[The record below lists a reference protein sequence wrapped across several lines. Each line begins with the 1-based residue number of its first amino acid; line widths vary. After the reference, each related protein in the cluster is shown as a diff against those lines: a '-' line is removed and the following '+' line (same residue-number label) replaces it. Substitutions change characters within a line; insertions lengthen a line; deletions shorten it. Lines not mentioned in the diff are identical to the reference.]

1 MEAKFDV
8 KKMGKSLIKFGIA
21 AIAIIVIIAVAV
33 LASKSGGKDSLDV
46 SGLQPEVDAPKAALS
61 GGAVDTS
68 KQLDG
73 HHLVA
78 ANDSYELYLYEP
90 ALSIIVKNTKTGAV
104 MESTVRSDDR
114 LGNVNETW
122 KGFLQ
127 SGIVVE
133 LQEETN
139 TMQKKLGIE
148 GSGAQVSVELIA
160 GGFRAKLD
168 YPAQELGFEAEV
180 KLYDDGSITACIPES
195 SIYENADNKKIGNI
209 YLFPLLGSSRLGE
222 KDGYMFI
229 PDGNGALIYLDDKEG
244 RFDSGYVQKVY
255 GSDIGVGESYVL
267 SLLWSKFETHN
278 DAEMILAPVYGMV
291 HTADEMGYLAVIESG
306 DEEASIYATP
316 NGAYSDYNWIT
327 AAFRK
332 CTTYIQPTSNSGG
345 SVTKVTDRIK
355 YDINV
360 RYLFVDGGD
369 ANYTGLAKRYRDYLI
384 EKDALV
390 KAEDT
395 FKVRLDFLGMDVEN
409 WMLWKKDA
417 PVTTVDNIREIY
429 ADLDD
434 GGVTD
439 ILSIYKGWQDGGIY
453 DLPITSYDV
462 DGSIGGAKDLSRLMD
477 ECEQSN
483 IDFYLFADAV
493 RANPET
499 GNTTFDTVK
508 KMDKRLYTQNTH
520 QNVYNE
526 FVYWTPQKTLE
537 NLNKL
542 QKNLTKKGVDKI
554 ALSEIGNT
562 LFTYT
567 MGDTMQTR
575 LVSKHLYEQA
585 LQQTSENME
594 VMLEAPV
601 QCYWQYAKAIV
612 DMPIADSDYIYTDQ
626 SVPFLSI
633 VLKGILPMYG
643 DYVNFEANEREY
655 FLKLVET
662 GIYPSFYLTYENPSE
677 LIYTN
682 SSHVYTSQYAVYREQ
697 ILSYYEELK
706 KINGLTQN
714 SMITGHEITDT
725 GVTIVT
731 YDNGV
736 KLYINY
742 STADAAA
749 DNVTVPALSY
759 VTGGS
764 AGKEYSTRQIGAS
777 PQFADT
783 AETGVK
789 EG

>member
-1 MEAKFDV
+1 M
-8 KKMGKSLIKFGIA
+8 KKMGKSLIKLIIA
-21 AIAIIVIIAVAV
+21 ILVIIVIIAVAV
-33 LASKSGGKDSLDV
+33 MASKSGGKDSLNV
-46 SGLQPEVDAPKAALS
+46 SDLQGTVSAPGAALS
-61 GGAVDTS
+61 DGAVDTS
-68 KQLDG
+68 RELDG

-104 MESTVRSDDR
+104 MESTVRDEER
-114 LGNVNETW
+114 LGSVNETW

-133 LQEETN
+133 LQEETT
-139 TMQKKLGIE
+139 TMQRKLGIE
-148 GSGAQVSVELIA
+148 GSGAQVSVEMIP

-168 YPAQELGFEAEV
+168 YPTQELGFEAEV

-209 YLFPLLGSSRLGE
+209 YVFPLLGSSRLGE
-222 KDGYMFI
+222 KEGYMFV
-229 PDGNGALIYLDDKEG
+229 PDGNGALIYLDDKDG

-267 SLLWSKFETHN
+267 SLLWDSYETHN

-291 HTADEMGYLAVIESG
+291 HTDDEMGYLAIIESG

-360 RYLFVDGGD
+360 RYMFVDGAD

-384 EKDALV
+384 EKDELV
-390 KAEDT
+390 KVEDD
-395 FKVRLDFLGMDVEN
+395 FKVRLDFLGLDVEN

-429 ADLDD
+429 ADLESE
-434 GGVTD
+434 GVTD
-439 ILSIYKGWQDGGIY
+439 ILSIYKGWQDGGIF
-453 DLPITSYDV
+453 DLPVTSYDV
-462 DGSIGGAKDLSRLMD
+462 DSSIGGARELSKLMD
-477 ECEQSN
+477 ECEGKN
-483 IDFYLFADAV
+483 IDFYLFTDGV
-493 RANPET
+493 RANTET

-508 KMDKRLYTQNTH
+508 KMDKRLYTQDTY
-520 QNVYNE
+520 QNVYRE
-526 FVYWTPQKTLE
+526 FVYWTPQKSLQ
-537 NLNKL
+537 NLQLL
-542 QKNLTKKGVDKI
+542 QKNFVKKGVNKI

-562 LFTYT
+562 MFTYT

-575 LVSKHLYEQA
+575 LVSKYLYGEA
-585 LQQTSENME
+585 LRQISENMDL
-594 VMLEAPV
+594 MLEAPV

-633 VLKGILPMYG
+633 ALKGILPMYG

-682 SSHVYTSQYAVYREQ
+682 SSDVYTAQYSVYRDQ
-697 ILSYYEELK
+697 ILNYYDELSEVSERTK
-706 KINGLTQN
+706 G
-714 SMITGHEITDT
+714 SMIVNHEITDT

-742 STADAAA
+742 DETERKAED
-749 DNVTVPALSY
+749 VTVPALSY
-759 VTGGS
+759 VIGG
-764 AGKEYSTRQIGAS
+764 E
-777 PQFADT
+777 
-783 AETGVK
+783 
-789 EG
+789 

>member
-1 MEAKFDV
+1 MEAKLDM
-8 KKMGKSLIKFGIA
+8 KKMGKSLIKLI
-21 AIAIIVIIAVAV
+21 IVVVVVIVIIAVAV
-33 LASKSGGKDSLDV
+33 MASKSGGKDSLNV
-46 SGLQPEVDAPKAALS
+46 SELQPTVSAPSAALS
-61 GGAVDTS
+61 IGTVDTS

-78 ANDSYELYLYEP
+78 ANENYELYLYEP

-104 MESTVRSDDR
+104 MESTVRNEER

-148 GSGAQVSVELIA
+148 GSGAQVSVELIP

-168 YPAQELGFEAEV
+168 YPTQELGFEAEV

-209 YLFPLLGSSRLGE
+209 YVFPLLGSSRLDE
-222 KDGYMFI
+222 KDGYMFV
-229 PDGNGALIYLDDKEG
+229 PDGNGALIYLDNKDG

-267 SLLWSKFETHN
+267 SLLWGSYEMHN

-291 HTADEMGYLAVIESG
+291 HTGDEMGYLAIIESG

-360 RYLFVDGGD
+360 RYMFVDGAD
-369 ANYTGLAKRYRDYLI
+369 ANYAGLAKRYRDYLI
-384 EKDALV
+384 EKDELV
-390 KAEDT
+390 KVEDT
-395 FKVRLDFLGMDVEN
+395 FKIRLDFLGMDVEN

-429 ADLDD
+429 RDLEQE
-434 GGVTD
+434 GVTD
-439 ILSIYKGWQDGGIY
+439 ILSIYKGWQDGGIF
-453 DLPITSYDV
+453 DLPVTSYDV
-462 DGSIGGAKDLSRLMD
+462 AGSIGGARDLSKLMD
-477 ECEQSN
+477 ECEAKD
-483 IDFYLFADAV
+483 IDFYLFTDGV
-493 RANPET
+493 RANTET

-508 KMDKRLYTQNTH
+508 KMDKRLYTQNTY
-520 QNVYNE
+520 QNVYRE

-537 NLNKL
+537 NLKTL
-542 QKNLTKKGVDKI
+542 QKNFAKKGVNKL

-562 LFTYT
+562 MFTYT

-575 LVSKHLYEQA
+575 LVSKYLYEQA
-585 LQQTSENME
+585 LQQTSASMDL
-594 VMLEAPV
+594 MLEAPV

-612 DMPIADSDYIYTDQ
+612 DMPISDSDYIYTDQ

-633 VLKGILPMYG
+633 ALKGILPMYG

-682 SSHVYTSQYAVYREQ
+682 SSNVYTSQYSVYRDQ
-697 ILSYYEELK
+697 ILNYYDELRQ
-706 KINGLTQN
+706 INERTKN
-714 SMITGHEITDT
+714 SMIVNHEITNT

-742 STADAAA
+742 SAKEQKA

-759 VTGGS
+759 VVGG
-764 AGKEYSTRQIGAS
+764 
-777 PQFADT
+777 
-783 AETGVK
+783 V
-789 EG
+789 

>member
-1 MEAKFDV
+1 MEAKLDM
-8 KKMGKSLIKFGIA
+8 KKMGKSLIKLIIA
-21 AIAIIVIIAVAV
+21 VVVVIVIIAAAV
-33 LASKSGGKDSLDV
+33 MASKSGGKDSLNV
-46 SGLQPEVDAPKAALS
+46 SDLQPMVSAPSAALS
-61 GGAVDTS
+61 VGTVDTS
-68 KQLDG
+68 KQVDG

-78 ANDSYELYLYEP
+78 ANENYELYLYEP

-104 MESTVRSDDR
+104 MESTVRNEER

-148 GSGAQVSVELIA
+148 GSGAQVSVELIP
-160 GGFRAKLD
+160 GGFHAKLD
-168 YPAQELGFEAEV
+168 YPTQELGFEVEV

-209 YLFPLLGSSRLGE
+209 YVFPLLGSSRLDE
-222 KDGYMFI
+222 KDGYMFV
-229 PDGNGALIYLDDKEG
+229 PDGNGALIYLDNKDG

-267 SLLWSKFETHN
+267 SLLWGRYETHN

-291 HTADEMGYLAVIESG
+291 HTGDEMGYLAIIESG

-316 NGAYSDYNWIT
+316 NGAYSDYNWIA

-360 RYLFVDGGD
+360 RYMFVDGAD
-369 ANYTGLAKRYRDYLI
+369 ANYAGLAKRYRDYLI
-384 EKDALV
+384 EKDKLV
-390 KAEDT
+390 KVEDT
-395 FKVRLDFLGMDVEN
+395 FKIRLDFLGMDVEN

-429 ADLDD
+429 SDLEQE
-434 GGVTD
+434 GVTD
-439 ILSIYKGWQDGGIY
+439 ILSIYKGWQDGGIF
-453 DLPITSYDV
+453 DLPVTSYDV
-462 DGSIGGAKDLSRLMD
+462 AGSIGGARDLSKLMD
-477 ECEQSN
+477 ECEAKN
-483 IDFYLFADAV
+483 IDFYLFTDGV
-493 RANPET
+493 RANTET

-508 KMDKRLYTQNTH
+508 KMDKRLYTQNTY
-520 QNVYNE
+520 QNVYRE

-537 NLNKL
+537 NLKTL
-542 QKNLTKKGVDKI
+542 QKNFAKKGVNKL

-562 LFTYT
+562 MFTYT

-575 LVSKHLYEQA
+575 LVSKYLYEQA
-585 LQQTSENME
+585 LQQTSASMDL
-594 VMLEAPV
+594 MLEAPV

-612 DMPIADSDYIYTDQ
+612 DMPISDSDYIYTDQ

-633 VLKGILPMYG
+633 ALKGILPMYG

-655 FLKLVET
+655 FLKLIET
-662 GIYPSFYLTYENPSE
+662 GIYPSFYLTYKNPSE

-682 SSHVYTSQYAVYREQ
+682 SSNVYTSQYSVYRDQ
-697 ILSYYEELK
+697 ILSYYDELRQ
-706 KINGLTQN
+706 INERTKN
-714 SMITGHEITDT
+714 SMIVNHEITDT

-742 STADAAA
+742 SAKEQKA

-759 VTGGS
+759 VVGG
-764 AGKEYSTRQIGAS
+764 
-777 PQFADT
+777 
-783 AETGVK
+783 V
-789 EG
+789 

>member
-1 MEAKFDV
+1 MEAKLDM
-8 KKMGKSLIKFGIA
+8 KKMGKSLIKLIIA
-21 AIAIIVIIAVAV
+21 VVVVIVIIAVAV
-33 LASKSGGKDSLDV
+33 MASKSGGKDSLNV
-46 SGLQPEVDAPKAALS
+46 SDLQPMVSAPSAALS
-61 GGAVDTS
+61 IGTVDTS
-68 KQLDG
+68 KQVDG

-78 ANDSYELYLYEP
+78 ANENYELYLYEP

-104 MESTVRSDDR
+104 MESTVRNEER

-148 GSGAQVSVELIA
+148 GSGAQVSVELIP
-160 GGFRAKLD
+160 GGFHAKLD
-168 YPAQELGFEAEV
+168 YPTQELGFEVEV

-209 YLFPLLGSSRLGE
+209 YVFPLLGSSRLDE
-222 KDGYMFI
+222 KDGYMFV
-229 PDGNGALIYLDDKEG
+229 PDGNGALIYLDNKDG

-267 SLLWSKFETHN
+267 SLLWGRYETHN

-291 HTADEMGYLAVIESG
+291 HTGDEMGYLAIIESG

-316 NGAYSDYNWIT
+316 NGAYSDYNWIA

-360 RYLFVDGGD
+360 RYMFVDGAD
-369 ANYTGLAKRYRDYLI
+369 ANYAGLAKRYRDYLI
-384 EKDALV
+384 EKDKLV
-390 KAEDT
+390 KVEDT
-395 FKVRLDFLGMDVEN
+395 FKIRLDFLGMDVES

-429 ADLDD
+429 SDLEQE
-434 GGVTD
+434 GVTD
-439 ILSIYKGWQDGGIY
+439 ILSIYKGWQDGGIF
-453 DLPITSYDV
+453 DLPVTSYDV
-462 DGSIGGAKDLSRLMD
+462 AGSIGGARDLSKLMD
-477 ECEQSN
+477 ECEAKN
-483 IDFYLFADAV
+483 IDFYLFTDGV
-493 RANPET
+493 RANTET

-508 KMDKRLYTQNTH
+508 KMDKRLYTQNTY
-520 QNVYNE
+520 QNVYRE
-526 FVYWTPQKTLE
+526 FVYWTPQKMLE
-537 NLNKL
+537 NLKTL
-542 QKNLTKKGVDKI
+542 QKNLAKKGINKL

-562 LFTYT
+562 MFTYT

-585 LQQTSENME
+585 LQQTSTSMDI
-594 VMLEAPV
+594 MLEAPV
-601 QCYWQYAKAIV
+601 QCYWQYVKAIV
-612 DMPIADSDYIYTDQ
+612 DMPISDSDYIYTDQ

-633 VLKGILPMYG
+633 ALKGILPMYG

-662 GIYPSFYLTYENPSE
+662 GIYPSFYLTYKNPSE

-682 SSHVYTSQYAVYREQ
+682 SSNVYTSQYSVYRDQ
-697 ILSYYEELK
+697 ILSYYDELRQ
-706 KINGLTQN
+706 INERTKN
-714 SMITGHEITDT
+714 SMIVNHEITDT

-742 STADAAA
+742 SAKEQKA

-759 VTGGS
+759 VVGG
-764 AGKEYSTRQIGAS
+764 
-777 PQFADT
+777 
-783 AETGVK
+783 V
-789 EG
+789 

>member
-1 MEAKFDV
+1 M
-8 KKMGKSLIKFGIA
+8 KKMGKSLIKLIIA
-21 AIAIIVIIAVAV
+21 ILVIIVIIAVAV
-33 LASKSGGKDSLDV
+33 MASKSGGKDSLNV
-46 SGLQPEVDAPKAALS
+46 SDLQGTVSAPGAALS
-61 GGAVDTS
+61 DGAVDTS
-68 KQLDG
+68 RELDG

-104 MESTVRSDDR
+104 MESTVRDEER
-114 LGNVNETW
+114 LGSVNETW

-139 TMQKKLGIE
+139 TMQRKLGIE
-148 GSGAQVSVELIA
+148 GSGAQVSVEMIP

-168 YPAQELGFEAEV
+168 YPTQELGFEAEV

-209 YLFPLLGSSRLGE
+209 YVFPLLGSSRLGE
-222 KDGYMFI
+222 KEGYMFV
-229 PDGNGALIYLDDKEG
+229 PDGNGALIYLDDKDG

-267 SLLWSKFETHN
+267 SLLWDSYETHN

-291 HTADEMGYLAVIESG
+291 HTDDEMGYLAIIESG

-360 RYLFVDGGD
+360 RYMFVDGAD

-384 EKDALV
+384 EKDELV
-390 KAEDT
+390 KVEDD
-395 FKVRLDFLGMDVEN
+395 FKVRLDFLGLDVEN

-429 ADLDD
+429 ADLESE
-434 GGVTD
+434 GVTD
-439 ILSIYKGWQDGGIY
+439 ILSIYKGWQEGGIF
-453 DLPITSYDV
+453 DLPVTSYDV
-462 DGSIGGAKDLSRLMD
+462 DSSIGGARELSKLMD
-477 ECEQSN
+477 ECEGKN
-483 IDFYLFADAV
+483 IDFYLFTDGV
-493 RANPET
+493 RANTET

-508 KMDKRLYTQNTH
+508 KMDKRLYTQDTY
-520 QNVYNE
+520 QNVYRE
-526 FVYWTPQKTLE
+526 FVYWTPQKSLQ
-537 NLNKL
+537 NLQLL
-542 QKNLTKKGVDKI
+542 QKNFVKKGVNKI

-562 LFTYT
+562 MFTYT

-575 LVSKHLYEQA
+575 LVSKYLYGEA
-585 LQQTSENME
+585 LRQISENMDL
-594 VMLEAPV
+594 MLEAPV

-633 VLKGILPMYG
+633 ALKGILPMYG

-682 SSHVYTSQYAVYREQ
+682 SSDVYTAQYSVYRDQ
-697 ILSYYEELK
+697 ILNYYDELSEVSERTK
-706 KINGLTQN
+706 G
-714 SMITGHEITDT
+714 SMIVNHEITDT

-742 STADAAA
+742 DETERKAED
-749 DNVTVPALSY
+749 VTVPALSY
-759 VTGGS
+759 VIGG
-764 AGKEYSTRQIGAS
+764 E
-777 PQFADT
+777 
-783 AETGVK
+783 
-789 EG
+789 

>member
-1 MEAKFDV
+1 METKFDIRKTG
-8 KKMGKSLIKFGIA
+8 KKLLKFIIA
-21 AIAIIVIIAVAV
+21 VVVVIVIIAVAV
-33 LASKSGGKDSLDV
+33 VVSKSGGKGSLDV
-46 SGLQPEVDAPKAALS
+46 SDAQQAVKEPEAPLS
-61 GGAVDTS
+61 DRAVDGS

-73 HHLVA
+73 HHLIA
-78 ANDSYELYLYEP
+78 ANDNYELYLYEP
-90 ALSIIVKNTKTGAV
+90 TLSIIVKNTKTGAV
-104 MESTVRSDDR
+104 MESTVRDESR

-127 SGIVVE
+127 SGIVIE

-139 TMQKKLGIE
+139 TMQKKLGLE
-148 GSGAQVSVELIA
+148 GSGAQVTVDLIP
-160 GGFRAKLD
+160 GGFHAKLD
-168 YPAQELGFEAEV
+168 FPTQELGFEVEV

-209 YLFPLLGSSRLGE
+209 YLFPLLGSTRLGE
-222 KDGYMFI
+222 KDGYMFV

-255 GSDIGVGESYVL
+255 GSDVGVGESYVL
-267 SLLWSKFETHN
+267 SLLWGSYETHN

-291 HTADEMGYLAVIESG
+291 HTDDEMGYLAIIESG

-360 RYLFVDGGD
+360 RYMFVDGED

-384 EKDALV
+384 EKDELV
-390 KAEDT
+390 KVEDE

-409 WMLWKKDA
+409 WMMWKKDV

-429 ADLDD
+429 SDLE
-434 GGVTD
+434 GEGVTD
-439 ILSIYKGWQDGGIY
+439 ILSLYKGWQDGGIY
-453 DLPITSYDV
+453 DIPVTSYDV
-462 DGSIGGAKDLSRLMD
+462 DSSIGGAGELSKLMQ
-477 ECEQSN
+477 ECEEKN
-483 IDFYLFADAV
+483 IDFYLFTDAV
-493 RANPET
+493 RANT
-499 GNTTFDTVK
+499 DTANTTFDTVK
-508 KMDKRLYTQNTH
+508 KMDKRLYQENTY
-520 QNVYNE
+520 QNVYRS
-526 FVYWTPQKTLE
+526 FVYWTPQKALE
-537 NLNKL
+537 NLQKL
-542 QKNLTKKGVDKI
+542 QKSFQKKGVNKV

-575 LVSKHLYEQA
+575 IISKYLYGEALKGVSETMDL
-585 LQQTSENME
+585 
-594 VMLEAPV
+594 MLETPI
-601 QCYWQYAKAIV
+601 QCYWQYSKAIV
-612 DMPIADSDYIYTDQ
+612 DMPIDDSDYIYTDQ

-633 VLKGILPMYG
+633 ALKGIIPMYG
-643 DYVNFEANEREY
+643 NYVNFEANEREY

-682 SSHVYTSQYAVYREQ
+682 SSHVYTSEYSVYRQQ
-697 ILSYYEELK
+697 ILSYYKELK
-706 KINGLTQN
+706 EINELTKN
-714 SMITGHEITDT
+714 SMIVGHEVTDT

-731 YDNGV
+731 YDNGIR
-736 KLYINY
+736 LYINY
-742 STADAAA
+742 SDADTKA
-749 DNVTVPALSY
+749 DGVAVPALSY
-759 VTGGS
+759 VV
-764 AGKEYSTRQIGAS
+764 ER
-777 PQFADT
+777 
-783 AETGVK
+783 
-789 EG
+789 

>member
-1 MEAKFDV
+1 MEARLDIR
-8 KKMGKSLIKFGIA
+8 KMGKSLIKFVIVVLV
-21 AIAIIVIIAVAV
+21 IVVIIAVAV
-33 LASKSGGKDSLDV
+33 MASKSGGRDSLDV
-46 SGLQPEVDAPKAALS
+46 SDLQPVVSAPGAALS
-61 GGAVDTS
+61 DGAVDTS
-68 KQLDG
+68 KELDG

-78 ANDSYELYLYEP
+78 ANDNYELYLYEP

-104 MESTVRSDDR
+104 MESTVRNEER

-139 TMQKKLGIE
+139 TMQRKLGIE
-148 GSGAQVSVELIA
+148 GSGAQVSVELIP

-168 YPAQELGFEAEV
+168 YPAQELGFDAEV
-180 KLYDDGSITACIPES
+180 KLYDDGSITAYIPES
-195 SIYENADNKKIGNI
+195 SIYENAENKKIGNI
-209 YLFPLLGSSRLGE
+209 YVFPLLGSSRLGE
-222 KDGYMFI
+222 KDGYMFV
-229 PDGNGALIYLDDKEG
+229 PDGNGALIYLDEKDG

-267 SLLWSKFETHN
+267 SLLWDRYETHN

-291 HTADEMGYLAVIESG
+291 HTDDGMGYLAVIESG

-360 RYLFVDGGD
+360 RYMFVDGED
-369 ANYTGLAKRYRDYLI
+369 ANYTGLAKRYREYLL
-384 EKDALV
+384 EKDELI
-390 KAEDT
+390 KIEDN
-395 FKVRLDFLGMDVEN
+395 FKVRLDFLGLDVEN

-429 ADLDD
+429 SDLEQE
-434 GGVTD
+434 GVTD
-439 ILSIYKGWQDGGIY
+439 ILSIYKGWQDGGIFN
-453 DLPITSYDV
+453 LPVTSYDV
-462 DGSIGGAKDLSRLMD
+462 DGSIGGAGELSKLMD
-477 ECEQSN
+477 ECEEKN
-483 IDFYLFADAV
+483 IDFYLFTDGV

-508 KMDKRLYTQNTH
+508 KMDKRLYTQNTY
-520 QNVYNE
+520 QNVYDE
-526 FVYWTPQKTLE
+526 FVYWTPQKTVE
-537 NLNKL
+537 NLNIL
-542 QKNLTKKGVDKI
+542 QKNLTKKGVNKI
-554 ALSEIGNT
+554 ALSEVGNT

-575 LVSKHLYEQA
+575 LVSKHLYEEA
-585 LQQTSENME
+585 LKQTSETMDL
-594 VMLEAPV
+594 MLEAPV
-601 QCYWQYAKAIV
+601 QCYWQYVKAIV
-612 DMPIADSDYIYTDQ
+612 DMPISDSDYIYTDQ

-633 VLKGILPMYG
+633 ALKGILPMYG

-682 SSHVYTSQYAVYREQ
+682 SSNVYTSQYSVYRDQ
-697 ILSYYEELK
+697 ILEYYDELRQ
-706 KINGLTQN
+706 ISELTKN
-714 SMITGHEITDT
+714 SMIAGHEITDT

-742 STADAAA
+742 SEAERKA

-759 VTGGS
+759 VVG
-764 AGKEYSTRQIGAS
+764 R
-777 PQFADT
+777 
-783 AETGVK
+783 
-789 EG
+789 

>member
-1 MEAKFDV
+1 MGRSLVKF
-8 KKMGKSLIKFGIA
+8 
-21 AIAIIVIIAVAV
+21 AIAVLVIIVVIAVAV
-33 LASKSGGKDSLDV
+33 VASKSGGRNSLDV
-46 SGLQPEVDAPKAALS
+46 SQLQPAVSAPAAALS
-61 GGAVDTS
+61 DGAVDTT
-68 KQLDG
+68 KELDG

-78 ANDSYELYLYEP
+78 ANDNYELYLYEP

-104 MESTVRSDDR
+104 MESTVRSEER
-114 LGNVNETW
+114 LGSVNETW

-148 GSGAQVSVELIA
+148 GSGATVSVDLIP
-160 GGFRAKLD
+160 GGFHAKLD
-168 YPAQELGFEAEV
+168 YPTQQLGFEAEV

-209 YLFPLLGSSRLGE
+209 YLFPLLGNSRLGE
-222 KDGYMFI
+222 KEGYMFV
-229 PDGNGALIYLDDKEG
+229 PDGNGALIYLDDKDG

-255 GSDIGVGESYVL
+255 GPDIGVGESYVL
-267 SLLWSKFETHN
+267 SLLWDRYETHN

-291 HTADEMGYLAVIESG
+291 HTDDKMGYLAIIEGG

-360 RYLFVDGGD
+360 RYMFVNGAD
-369 ANYTGLAKRYRDYLI
+369 ANYTGLAKRYREYLL
-384 EKDALV
+384 EKDELV
-390 KAEDT
+390 KVEDA
-395 FKVRLDFLGMDVEN
+395 FKVRLDFLGTDVEN

-429 ADLDD
+429 ADLENE
-434 GGVTD
+434 GVTD
-439 ILSIYKGWQDGGIY
+439 ILSIYKGWQDGGIFE
-453 DLPITSYDV
+453 LPVTSYDV
-462 DGSIGGAKDLSRLMD
+462 SGSIGGARELSKLME
-477 ECEQSN
+477 ECEQKN
-483 IDFYLFADAV
+483 IDFYLFADGV

-508 KMDKRLYTQNTH
+508 KMDKRLYTEDTH
-520 QNVYNE
+520 QTVYDE
-526 FVYWTPQKTLE
+526 FVYWTPQMTLE
-537 NLNKL
+537 NLKTL
-542 QKNLTKKGVDKI
+542 QQNLTKKGVDKI
-554 ALSEIGNT
+554 ALSEVGNT
-562 LFTYT
+562 MFTYT

-575 LVSKHLYEQA
+575 LVSKHLYEEA
-585 LQQTSENME
+585 LKHTGETMDL
-594 VMLEAPV
+594 MLEAPV

-612 DMPIADSDYIYTDQ
+612 DMPISDSDYIYTDQ

-633 VLKGILPMYG
+633 ALKGILPMYG
-643 DYVNFEANEREY
+643 DYVNFEANERAY

-682 SSHVYTSQYAVYREQ
+682 SSDVYTSQYSVYRSQ
-697 ILSYYEELK
+697 ILSYYNELRQISERTK
-706 KINGLTQN
+706 N
-714 SMITGHEITDT
+714 SMIANHEITDT

-742 STADAAA
+742 TETALEA
-749 DNVTVPALSY
+749 DHVTVPALSY
-759 VTGGS
+759 VIGGS
-764 AGKEYSTRQIGAS
+764 VEKDFSTRKIGAS
-777 PQFADT
+777 PQFAG
-783 AETGVK
+783 ASGMEVNAG
-789 EG
+789 

>member
-1 MEAKFDV
+1 MEAKLDM
-8 KKMGKSLIKFGIA
+8 KKMGKSLIKLIIA
-21 AIAIIVIIAVAV
+21 VVVVIVIIAVAV
-33 LASKSGGKDSLDV
+33 MASKSGGKDSLNV
-46 SGLQPEVDAPKAALS
+46 SDLQPMVSAPSAALS
-61 GGAVDTS
+61 VGTVDTS
-68 KQLDG
+68 KQVDG

-78 ANDSYELYLYEP
+78 ANENYELYLYEP

-104 MESTVRSDDR
+104 MESTVRNEER

-148 GSGAQVSVELIA
+148 GSGAQVSVELIP
-160 GGFRAKLD
+160 GGFHAKLD
-168 YPAQELGFEAEV
+168 YPTQELGFEVEV

-209 YLFPLLGSSRLGE
+209 YVFPLLGSSRLDE
-222 KDGYMFI
+222 KDGYMFV
-229 PDGNGALIYLDDKEG
+229 PDGNGALIYLDNKDG

-267 SLLWSKFETHN
+267 SLLWDRYETHN

-291 HTADEMGYLAVIESG
+291 HTGDEMGYLAIIESG

-316 NGAYSDYNWIT
+316 NGAYSDYNWIA

-360 RYLFVDGGD
+360 RYMFVDGAD
-369 ANYTGLAKRYRDYLI
+369 ANYAGLAKRYRDYLI
-384 EKDALV
+384 EKDKLV
-390 KAEDT
+390 KVEDT
-395 FKVRLDFLGMDVEN
+395 FKIRLDFLGMDVEN

-429 ADLDD
+429 SDLEQE
-434 GGVTD
+434 GVTD
-439 ILSIYKGWQDGGIY
+439 ILSIYKGWQDGGIF
-453 DLPITSYDV
+453 DLPVTSYDV
-462 DGSIGGAKDLSRLMD
+462 AGSIGGARDLSKLMD
-477 ECEQSN
+477 ECEAKN
-483 IDFYLFADAV
+483 IDFYLFTDGV
-493 RANPET
+493 RANTET

-508 KMDKRLYTQNTH
+508 KMDKRLYTQNTY
-520 QNVYNE
+520 QNVYRE

-537 NLNKL
+537 NLKTL
-542 QKNLTKKGVDKI
+542 QKNLAKKGVNKL

-562 LFTYT
+562 MFTYT

-575 LVSKHLYEQA
+575 LVSKYLYEQA
-585 LQQTSENME
+585 LQQTSASMDL
-594 VMLEAPV
+594 MLEAPV

-612 DMPIADSDYIYTDQ
+612 DMPISDSDYIYTDQ

-633 VLKGILPMYG
+633 ALKGILPMYG

-662 GIYPSFYLTYENPSE
+662 GIYPSFYLTYKNPSE

-682 SSHVYTSQYAVYREQ
+682 SSNVYTSQYSVYRDQ
-697 ILSYYEELK
+697 ILSYYDELRQ
-706 KINGLTQN
+706 INERTKN
-714 SMITGHEITDT
+714 SMIVNHEITDT

-742 STADAAA
+742 SEKEQKA

-759 VTGGS
+759 VVGG
-764 AGKEYSTRQIGAS
+764 
-777 PQFADT
+777 
-783 AETGVK
+783 V
-789 EG
+789 

>member
-1 MEAKFDV
+1 MEAKLNM
-8 KKMGKSLIKFGIA
+8 KKMGKSLIKLIIA
-21 AIAIIVIIAVAV
+21 ILVIIVIIAVAV
-33 LASKSGGKDSLDV
+33 MASKSGGKDSLNV
-46 SGLQPEVDAPKAALS
+46 SDLQGTVSALGAALS
-61 GGAVDTS
+61 DGAVDTS
-68 KQLDG
+68 RELDG

-104 MESTVRSDDR
+104 MESTVRDEER
-114 LGNVNETW
+114 LGSVNETW

-139 TMQKKLGIE
+139 TMQRKLGIE
-148 GSGAQVSVELIA
+148 GSGAQVSVEMIP

-168 YPAQELGFEAEV
+168 YPTQELGFEAEV

-209 YLFPLLGSSRLGE
+209 YVFPLLGSSRLGE
-222 KDGYMFI
+222 KEGYMFV
-229 PDGNGALIYLDDKEG
+229 PDGNGALIYLDDKDG

-267 SLLWSKFETHN
+267 SLLWDSYETHN

-291 HTADEMGYLAVIESG
+291 HTDDEMGYLAIIESG

-360 RYLFVDGGD
+360 RYMFVDGAD

-384 EKDALV
+384 EKDELV
-390 KAEDT
+390 KVEDD
-395 FKVRLDFLGMDVEN
+395 FKVRLDFLGLDVEN

-429 ADLDD
+429 ADLESE
-434 GGVTD
+434 GVTD
-439 ILSIYKGWQDGGIY
+439 ILSIYKGWQDGGIF
-453 DLPITSYDV
+453 DLPVTSYDV
-462 DGSIGGAKDLSRLMD
+462 DSSIGGARELSKLMD
-477 ECEQSN
+477 ECEGKN
-483 IDFYLFADAV
+483 IDFYLFTDGV
-493 RANPET
+493 RANTET

-508 KMDKRLYTQNTH
+508 KMDKRLYTQDTY
-520 QNVYNE
+520 QNVYRE
-526 FVYWTPQKTLE
+526 FVYWTPQKSLQ
-537 NLNKL
+537 NLQLL
-542 QKNLTKKGVDKI
+542 QKNFVKKGVNKI

-562 LFTYT
+562 MFTYT

-575 LVSKHLYEQA
+575 LVSKYLYGEA
-585 LQQTSENME
+585 LRQISENMDL
-594 VMLEAPV
+594 MLEAPV

-633 VLKGILPMYG
+633 ALKGILPMYG

-682 SSHVYTSQYAVYREQ
+682 SSDVYTAQYSVYRDQ
-697 ILSYYEELK
+697 ILNYYDELSEVSERTK
-706 KINGLTQN
+706 G
-714 SMITGHEITDT
+714 SMIVNHEITDT

-742 STADAAA
+742 DETERKAED
-749 DNVTVPALSY
+749 VTVPALSY
-759 VTGGS
+759 VIGG
-764 AGKEYSTRQIGAS
+764 E
-777 PQFADT
+777 
-783 AETGVK
+783 
-789 EG
+789 

>member
-1 MEAKFDV
+1 MEAKLDM
-8 KKMGKSLIKFGIA
+8 KKMGKSLIKLIIA
-21 AIAIIVIIAVAV
+21 VVVVIVIIAVAV
-33 LASKSGGKDSLDV
+33 MASKSGGKDSLNV
-46 SGLQPEVDAPKAALS
+46 SELQPTVSAPSAALS
-61 GGAVDTS
+61 IGTVDTS

-78 ANDSYELYLYEP
+78 ANENYELYLYEP

-104 MESTVRSDDR
+104 MESTVRNEER

-148 GSGAQVSVELIA
+148 GSGAQVSVELIP

-168 YPAQELGFEAEV
+168 YPTQELGFEVEV

-209 YLFPLLGSSRLGE
+209 YVFPLLGSSRLDE
-222 KDGYMFI
+222 KEGYMFV
-229 PDGNGALIYLDDKEG
+229 PDGNGALIYLDDKDG

-267 SLLWSKFETHN
+267 SLLWGRYETHN

-291 HTADEMGYLAVIESG
+291 HTGDEMGYLAIIESG

-360 RYLFVDGGD
+360 RYMFVDGAD
-369 ANYTGLAKRYRDYLI
+369 ANYAGLAKRYRNYLI
-384 EKDALV
+384 EKDELV
-390 KAEDT
+390 KVEDD
-395 FKVRLDFLGMDVEN
+395 FKIRLDFLGMDVEN

-429 ADLDD
+429 RDLEQE
-434 GGVTD
+434 GVTD
-439 ILSIYKGWQDGGIY
+439 ILSIYKGWQEGGIF
-453 DLPITSYDV
+453 DLPVTSYDV
-462 DGSIGGAKDLSRLMD
+462 AGSIGGVRDLSKLMD
-477 ECEQSN
+477 ECEAKN
-483 IDFYLFADAV
+483 IDFYLFTDGV
-493 RANPET
+493 RANTET

-508 KMDKRLYTQNTH
+508 KMDKRLYTQNTY
-520 QNVYNE
+520 QNVYRE

-537 NLNKL
+537 NLKTL
-542 QKNLTKKGVDKI
+542 QKNFAKKGVNKL

-562 LFTYT
+562 MFTYT

-575 LVSKHLYEQA
+575 LVSKYLYEQA
-585 LQQTSENME
+585 LQQTSASMDL
-594 VMLEAPV
+594 MLEAPV
-601 QCYWQYAKAIV
+601 QCYWQYVKAIV
-612 DMPIADSDYIYTDQ
+612 DMPISDSDYIYTDQ

-633 VLKGILPMYG
+633 ALKGILPMYG

-682 SSHVYTSQYAVYREQ
+682 SSNVYTSQYSVYRDQ
-697 ILSYYEELK
+697 ILNYYDELRQ
-706 KINGLTQN
+706 INERTKN
-714 SMITGHEITDT
+714 SMIVNHEITNT

-742 STADAAA
+742 SAKEQKA

-759 VTGGS
+759 VVGG
-764 AGKEYSTRQIGAS
+764 
-777 PQFADT
+777 
-783 AETGVK
+783 V
-789 EG
+789 

>member
-1 MEAKFDV
+1 MEAKLNM
-8 KKMGKSLIKFGIA
+8 KKMGKSLIKLIIA
-21 AIAIIVIIAVAV
+21 ILVIIVIIAVAV
-33 LASKSGGKDSLDV
+33 MASKSGGKDSLNV
-46 SGLQPEVDAPKAALS
+46 SDLQGTVSAPGAALS
-61 GGAVDTS
+61 DGAVDTS
-68 KQLDG
+68 RELDG

-104 MESTVRSDDR
+104 MESTVRDEER
-114 LGNVNETW
+114 LGSVNETW

-139 TMQKKLGIE
+139 TMQRKLGIE
-148 GSGAQVSVELIA
+148 GSGAQVSVEMIP

-168 YPAQELGFEAEV
+168 YPTQELGFEAEV

-209 YLFPLLGSSRLGE
+209 YVFPLLGSSRLGE
-222 KDGYMFI
+222 KEGYMFV
-229 PDGNGALIYLDDKEG
+229 PDGNGALIYLDDKDG

-267 SLLWSKFETHN
+267 SLLWDSYETHN

-291 HTADEMGYLAVIESG
+291 HTDDEMGYLAIIESG

-360 RYLFVDGGD
+360 RYMFVDGAD

-384 EKDALV
+384 EKDELV
-390 KAEDT
+390 KVEDD
-395 FKVRLDFLGMDVEN
+395 FKVRLDFLGLDVEN

-429 ADLDD
+429 ADLESE
-434 GGVTD
+434 GVTD
-439 ILSIYKGWQDGGIY
+439 ILSIYKGWQDGGIF
-453 DLPITSYDV
+453 DLPVTSYDV
-462 DGSIGGAKDLSRLMD
+462 DSSIGGARELSKLMD
-477 ECEQSN
+477 ECEGKN
-483 IDFYLFADAV
+483 IDFYLFTDGV
-493 RANPET
+493 RANTET

-508 KMDKRLYTQNTH
+508 KMDKRLYTQDTY
-520 QNVYNE
+520 QNVYRE
-526 FVYWTPQKTLE
+526 FVYWTPQKSLQ
-537 NLNKL
+537 NLQLL
-542 QKNLTKKGVDKI
+542 QKNFVKKGVNKI

-562 LFTYT
+562 MFTYT

-575 LVSKHLYEQA
+575 LVSKYLYGEA
-585 LQQTSENME
+585 LRQISENMDL
-594 VMLEAPV
+594 MLEAPV

-633 VLKGILPMYG
+633 ALKGILPMYG

-682 SSHVYTSQYAVYREQ
+682 SSDVYTAQYSVYRDQ
-697 ILSYYEELK
+697 ILNYYDELSEVSERTK
-706 KINGLTQN
+706 G
-714 SMITGHEITDT
+714 SMIVNHEITDT
-725 GVTIVT
+725 GVTIVR

-742 STADAAA
+742 DETERKAED
-749 DNVTVPALSY
+749 VTVPALSY
-759 VTGGS
+759 VIGG
-764 AGKEYSTRQIGAS
+764 E
-777 PQFADT
+777 
-783 AETGVK
+783 
-789 EG
+789 

>member
-1 MEAKFDV
+1 MEAKLDM
-8 KKMGKSLIKFGIA
+8 KKMGKSLIKLIIA
-21 AIAIIVIIAVAV
+21 VVVVIVIIAVAV
-33 LASKSGGKDSLDV
+33 MASKSGGKDSLNV
-46 SGLQPEVDAPKAALS
+46 SDLQPMVSAPSAALS
-61 GGAVDTS
+61 IGTVDTS
-68 KQLDG
+68 KQVDG

-78 ANDSYELYLYEP
+78 ANENYELYLYEP

-104 MESTVRSDDR
+104 MESTVRNEER

-139 TMQKKLGIE
+139 TMQKKLGME
-148 GSGAQVSVELIA
+148 GSGAQVSVELIP
-160 GGFRAKLD
+160 GGFHAKLD
-168 YPAQELGFEAEV
+168 YPTQALGFEVEV

-209 YLFPLLGSSRLGE
+209 YVFPLLGSSRLDE
-222 KDGYMFI
+222 KDGYMFV
-229 PDGNGALIYLDDKEG
+229 PDGNGALIYLDNKDG

-267 SLLWSKFETHN
+267 SLLWGRYETHN

-291 HTADEMGYLAVIESG
+291 HTGDEMGYLAIIESG

-316 NGAYSDYNWIT
+316 NGAYSDYNWIA

-360 RYLFVDGGD
+360 RYMFVDGAD
-369 ANYTGLAKRYRDYLI
+369 ANYAGLAKRYRDYLI
-384 EKDALV
+384 EKDKLV
-390 KAEDT
+390 KVEDT
-395 FKVRLDFLGMDVEN
+395 FKIRLDFLGMDVES

-429 ADLDD
+429 SDLEQE
-434 GGVTD
+434 GVTD
-439 ILSIYKGWQDGGIY
+439 ILSIYKGWQDGGIF
-453 DLPITSYDV
+453 DLPVTSYDV
-462 DGSIGGAKDLSRLMD
+462 AGSIGGARDLSKLMD
-477 ECEQSN
+477 ECEAKN
-483 IDFYLFADAV
+483 IDFYLFTDGV
-493 RANPET
+493 RANTET

-508 KMDKRLYTQNTH
+508 KMDKRLYTQNTY
-520 QNVYNE
+520 QNVYRE

-537 NLNKL
+537 NLKTL
-542 QKNLTKKGVDKI
+542 QKNLAKKGINKL

-562 LFTYT
+562 MFTYT

-585 LQQTSENME
+585 LQQTSTSMDI
-594 VMLEAPV
+594 MLEAPV
-601 QCYWQYAKAIV
+601 QCYWQYVKAIV
-612 DMPIADSDYIYTDQ
+612 DMPISDSDYIYTDQ

-633 VLKGILPMYG
+633 ALKGILPMYG

-662 GIYPSFYLTYENPSE
+662 GIYPSFYLTYKNPSE

-682 SSHVYTSQYAVYREQ
+682 SSNVYTSQYSVYRDQ
-697 ILSYYEELK
+697 ILSYYDELRQ
-706 KINGLTQN
+706 INERTKN
-714 SMITGHEITDT
+714 SMIVNHEITDT

-742 STADAAA
+742 SAKEQKA

-759 VTGGS
+759 VVGG
-764 AGKEYSTRQIGAS
+764 
-777 PQFADT
+777 
-783 AETGVK
+783 V
-789 EG
+789 

>member
-1 MEAKFDV
+1 MEAKLDM
-8 KKMGKSLIKFGIA
+8 KKMGKSLIKLIIA
-21 AIAIIVIIAVAV
+21 VVVVIVIIAVAV
-33 LASKSGGKDSLDV
+33 MASKSGGKDSLNV
-46 SGLQPEVDAPKAALS
+46 SDLQPMVSAPHAALS

-78 ANDSYELYLYEP
+78 ANENYELYLYEP
-90 ALSIIVKNTKTGAV
+90 ALSIIVKNKKTGAI
-104 MESTVRSDDR
+104 MESTVRNEER

-148 GSGAQVSVELIA
+148 GSGAQVSVELIP

-168 YPAQELGFEAEV
+168 YPTQELGFEAEV

-209 YLFPLLGSSRLGE
+209 YVFPLLGSSRLDE
-222 KDGYMFI
+222 KDGYMFV
-229 PDGNGALIYLDDKEG
+229 PDGNGALIYLDDKDG

-267 SLLWSKFETHN
+267 SLLWGSYETHN

-291 HTADEMGYLAVIESG
+291 HTKDEMGYLAIIESG

-360 RYLFVDGGD
+360 RYMFVDGAD
-369 ANYTGLAKRYRDYLI
+369 ANYAGLAKRYRDYLI
-384 EKDALV
+384 EKDKLV
-390 KAEDT
+390 KVEDT
-395 FKVRLDFLGMDVEN
+395 FKIRLDFLGMDVEN

-429 ADLDD
+429 SDLEQE
-434 GGVTD
+434 GVTD
-439 ILSIYKGWQDGGIY
+439 ILSIYKGWQDGGIF
-453 DLPITSYDV
+453 DLPVTSYDV
-462 DGSIGGAKDLSRLMD
+462 AGSIGGARDLSKLMD
-477 ECEQSN
+477 ECEAKN
-483 IDFYLFADAV
+483 IDFYLFTDGV
-493 RANPET
+493 RANTET

-508 KMDKRLYTQNTH
+508 KMDKRLYTQNTY
-520 QNVYNE
+520 QNVYRE

-537 NLNKL
+537 NLKTL
-542 QKNLTKKGVDKI
+542 QKNLAKKGINKL

-562 LFTYT
+562 MFTYT

-585 LQQTSENME
+585 LQQTSTSMDI
-594 VMLEAPV
+594 MLEAPV
-601 QCYWQYAKAIV
+601 QCYWQYVKAIV
-612 DMPIADSDYIYTDQ
+612 DMPISDSDYIYTDQ

-633 VLKGILPMYG
+633 ALKGILPMYG

-662 GIYPSFYLTYENPSE
+662 GIYPSFYLTYKNPSE

-682 SSHVYTSQYAVYREQ
+682 SSNVYTSQYSVYRDQ
-697 ILSYYEELK
+697 ILSYYDELRQ
-706 KINGLTQN
+706 INERTKN
-714 SMITGHEITDT
+714 SMIVNHEITDT

-742 STADAAA
+742 SAKEQKA

-759 VTGGS
+759 VVGG
-764 AGKEYSTRQIGAS
+764 
-777 PQFADT
+777 
-783 AETGVK
+783 V
-789 EG
+789 

>member
-1 MEAKFDV
+1 MEAKIDIR
-8 KKMGKSLIKFGIA
+8 KMGKSLIKFVIVVLV
-21 AIAIIVIIAVAV
+21 IIVIIAIAV
-33 LASKSGGKDSLDV
+33 LASKSGGRNSLDV
-46 SGLQPEVDAPKAALS
+46 SDLQPTVSAPSAALS
-61 GGAVDTS
+61 DGAVDTS
-68 KQLDG
+68 RELDG

-78 ANDSYELYLYEP
+78 ANDNYELYLYEP

-104 MESTVRSDDR
+104 MESTVRNEDR
-114 LGNVNETW
+114 LGSVNETW

-139 TMQKKLGIE
+139 TMQRKLGIE
-148 GSGAQVSVELIA
+148 GSGAQVGVELIP
-160 GGFRAKLD
+160 GGFHAKLD
-168 YPAQELGFEAEV
+168 YPAQELGFEVEV

-195 SIYENADNKKIGNI
+195 SIYENAANKKIGNI
-209 YLFPLLGSSRLGE
+209 YVFPLLGSSRLGE
-222 KDGYMFI
+222 KDGYMFV
-229 PDGNGALIYLDDKEG
+229 PDGNGALIYLDDKDG

-267 SLLWSKFETHN
+267 SLLWGRYETHN

-291 HTADEMGYLAVIESG
+291 HTDDEMGYLAVIESG

-345 SVTKVTDRIK
+345 SVTKVTDRIE

-360 RYLFVDGGD
+360 RYMFVDGDD
-369 ANYTGLAKRYRDYLI
+369 ANYTGLAKRYRDYLL
-384 EKDALV
+384 EKDELIKV
-390 KAEDT
+390 EDN
-395 FKVRLDFLGMDVEN
+395 FKVRLDFLGLDVEN

-429 ADLDD
+429 ADLE
-434 GGVTD
+434 GEGVTD
-439 ILSIYKGWQDGGIY
+439 ILSIYKGWQDGGIF
-453 DLPITSYDV
+453 DLPVTSYDV
-462 DGSIGGAKDLSRLMD
+462 DSSIGGERELSKLMD
-477 ECEQSN
+477 ECEEKN
-483 IDFYLFADAV
+483 IDFYLFTDGV
-493 RANPET
+493 RANTET

-508 KMDKRLYTQNTH
+508 KMDKRLYTQNTY
-520 QNVYNE
+520 QNVYDE
-526 FVYWTPQKTLE
+526 FVYWTPQKSLE
-537 NLNKL
+537 NLKTL
-542 QKNLTKKGVDKI
+542 QNNFTKKGVYKL

-562 LFTYT
+562 MFTYT

-575 LVSKHLYEQA
+575 LVSKSLYEEA
-585 LQQTSENME
+585 LKQTSENMDL
-594 VMLEAPV
+594 MLEAPV

-612 DMPIADSDYIYTDQ
+612 DMPISDSDYIYTDQ

-633 VLKGILPMYG
+633 ALKGILPMYG

-682 SSHVYTSQYAVYREQ
+682 SSDVYTSQYSVYREQ

-706 KINGLTQN
+706 QISELTKN
-714 SMITGHEITDT
+714 SMIAGHEMTDT

-742 STADAAA
+742 SETELKA

-759 VTGGS
+759 VIGG
-764 AGKEYSTRQIGAS
+764 
-777 PQFADT
+777 
-783 AETGVK
+783 V
-789 EG
+789 

>member
-1 MEAKFDV
+1 MEAKLDM
-8 KKMGKSLIKFGIA
+8 KKMGKSLIKLIIA
-21 AIAIIVIIAVAV
+21 VVVVIVIIAVAV
-33 LASKSGGKDSLDV
+33 MASKSGGKDSLNV
-46 SGLQPEVDAPKAALS
+46 SDLQPMVSAPSAALS
-61 GGAVDTS
+61 IGTVDTS
-68 KQLDG
+68 KQVDG

-78 ANDSYELYLYEP
+78 ANENYELYLYEP

-104 MESTVRSDDR
+104 MESTVRNEER

-148 GSGAQVSVELIA
+148 GSGAQVSVELIP
-160 GGFRAKLD
+160 GGFHAKLD
-168 YPAQELGFEAEV
+168 YPTQELGFEVEV

-209 YLFPLLGSSRLGE
+209 YVFPLLGSSRLDE
-222 KDGYMFI
+222 KDGYMFV
-229 PDGNGALIYLDDKEG
+229 PDGNGALIYLDNKDG

-267 SLLWSKFETHN
+267 SLLWGRYETHN

-291 HTADEMGYLAVIESG
+291 HTGDEMGYLAIIESG

-316 NGAYSDYNWIT
+316 NGAYSDYNWIA

-360 RYLFVDGGD
+360 RYMFVDGAD
-369 ANYTGLAKRYRDYLI
+369 ANYAGLAKRYRDYLI
-384 EKDALV
+384 EKDKLV
-390 KAEDT
+390 KVEDT
-395 FKVRLDFLGMDVEN
+395 FKIRLDFLGMDVES

-429 ADLDD
+429 SDLEQE
-434 GGVTD
+434 GVTD
-439 ILSIYKGWQDGGIY
+439 ILSIYKGWQDGGIF
-453 DLPITSYDV
+453 DLPVTSYDV
-462 DGSIGGAKDLSRLMD
+462 AGSIGGARDLSKLMD
-477 ECEQSN
+477 ECEAKN
-483 IDFYLFADAV
+483 IDFYLFTDGV
-493 RANPET
+493 RANTET

-508 KMDKRLYTQNTH
+508 KMDKRLYTQNTY
-520 QNVYNE
+520 QNVYRE

-537 NLNKL
+537 NLKTL
-542 QKNLTKKGVDKI
+542 QKNLAKKGINKL

-562 LFTYT
+562 MFTYT

-585 LQQTSENME
+585 LQQTSTSMDI
-594 VMLEAPV
+594 MLEAPV
-601 QCYWQYAKAIV
+601 QCYWQYVKAIV
-612 DMPIADSDYIYTDQ
+612 DMPISDSDYIYTDQ

-633 VLKGILPMYG
+633 ALKGILPMYG

-662 GIYPSFYLTYENPSE
+662 GIYPSFYLTYKNPSE

-682 SSHVYTSQYAVYREQ
+682 SSNVYTSQYSVYRDQ
-697 ILSYYEELK
+697 ILSYYDELRQ
-706 KINGLTQN
+706 INERTKN
-714 SMITGHEITDT
+714 SMIVNHEITDT

-742 STADAAA
+742 SAKEQKA

-759 VTGGS
+759 VVGG
-764 AGKEYSTRQIGAS
+764 
-777 PQFADT
+777 
-783 AETGVK
+783 V
-789 EG
+789 

>member
-1 MEAKFDV
+1 
-8 KKMGKSLIKFGIA
+8 MGRSFIKFI
-21 AIAIIVIIAVAV
+21 IAILVIVVVIAVAV
-33 LASKSGGKDSLDV
+33 MASKSGGRDSLDV
-46 SGLQPEVDAPKAALS
+46 SGLQQTVGAPAAALS
-61 GGAVDTS
+61 DGAVDTS

-104 MESTVRSDDR
+104 MESTVRNQER

-139 TMQKKLGIE
+139 TMQRKLGIE
-148 GSGAQVSVELIA
+148 GSGAQVSVELIP

-168 YPAQELGFEAEV
+168 YPSQELGFETEV
-180 KLYDDGSITACIPES
+180 KLYDDGSITACIPED

-222 KDGYMFI
+222 KEGYMFV

-267 SLLWSKFETHN
+267 SLLWDRYETHN

-291 HTADEMGYLAVIESG
+291 HTDDGMGYLAVIESG

-345 SVTKVTDRIK
+345 SVTKVTDRIQ

-360 RYLFVDGGD
+360 RYMFVDGED
-369 ANYTGLAKRYRDYLI
+369 ANYTGLAKRYRDYLL
-384 EKDALV
+384 EKDELV
-390 KAEDT
+390 KVEDS

-409 WMLWKKDA
+409 WMLWKKDV

-429 ADLDD
+429 NDLE
-434 GGVTD
+434 GEGVSD
-439 ILSIYKGWQDGGIY
+439 ILSLYKGWQDGGIY
-453 DLPITSYDV
+453 DLPVTSYDV
-462 DGSIGGAKDLSRLMD
+462 DSSIGGAGDLSDLMD
-477 ECEQSN
+477 ECEERN
-483 IDFYLFADAV
+483 IDFYLFTDGV
-493 RANPET
+493 RANTET

-508 KMDKRLYTQNTH
+508 KMDKRLYTQNTY
-520 QNVYNE
+520 QNVYRE
-526 FVYWTPQKTLE
+526 FVYWTPQKALE
-537 NLNKL
+537 NLNIL
-542 QKNLTKKGVDKI
+542 QKNLTQKGVGKI

-562 LFTYT
+562 MFTYT

-575 LVSKHLYEQA
+575 LVSKHLYEEA
-585 LQQTSENME
+585 LKKTSENMDLL
-594 VMLEAPV
+594 LEAPV
-601 QCYWQYAKAIV
+601 QCYWQYTKAIV
-612 DMPIADSDYIYTDQ
+612 DMPISDSDYIYTDQ

-633 VLKGILPMYG
+633 ALKGILPMYG

-682 SSHVYTSQYAVYREQ
+682 SSHVYTSQYSVYRGQ
-697 ILSYYEELK
+697 ILSYYDELK
-706 KINGLTQN
+706 QISERTKN
-714 SMITGHEITDT
+714 SMIVNHEITDT
-725 GVTIVT
+725 GVVIVT

-742 STADAAA
+742 SETELKA
-749 DNVTVPALSY
+749 DNVAVPALSY
-759 VTGGS
+759 VIGG
-764 AGKEYSTRQIGAS
+764 E
-777 PQFADT
+777 
-783 AETGVK
+783 
-789 EG
+789 

>member
-1 MEAKFDV
+1 M
-8 KKMGKSLIKFGIA
+8 KKMGKSLIKLIIA
-21 AIAIIVIIAVAV
+21 ILVIIVIIAVAV
-33 LASKSGGKDSLDV
+33 MASKSGGKDSLNV
-46 SGLQPEVDAPKAALS
+46 SDLQGTVSAPSAALS
-61 GGAVDTS
+61 DGAVDTS
-68 KQLDG
+68 RELDG

-104 MESTVRSDDR
+104 MESTVRDEER
-114 LGNVNETW
+114 LGSVNETW

-139 TMQKKLGIE
+139 TMQRKLGIE
-148 GSGAQVSVELIA
+148 GSGAQVSVEMIP

-168 YPAQELGFEAEV
+168 YPTQELGFEAEV

-209 YLFPLLGSSRLGE
+209 YVFPLLGSSRLGE
-222 KDGYMFI
+222 KEGYMFV
-229 PDGNGALIYLDDKEG
+229 PDGNGALIYLDDKDG

-267 SLLWSKFETHN
+267 SLLWDSYETHN

-291 HTADEMGYLAVIESG
+291 HTDDEMGYLAIIESG

-332 CTTYIQPTSNSGG
+332 CITYIQPTSNSGG

-360 RYLFVDGGD
+360 RYMFVDGAD

-384 EKDALV
+384 EKDELV
-390 KAEDT
+390 KVEDD
-395 FKVRLDFLGMDVEN
+395 FKVRLDFLGLDVEN

-429 ADLDD
+429 ADLESE
-434 GGVTD
+434 GVTD
-439 ILSIYKGWQDGGIY
+439 ILSIYKGWQDGGIF
-453 DLPITSYDV
+453 DLPVTSYDV
-462 DGSIGGAKDLSRLMD
+462 DSSIGGARELSKLMD
-477 ECEQSN
+477 ECEGKN
-483 IDFYLFADAV
+483 IDFYLFTDGV
-493 RANPET
+493 RANTET

-508 KMDKRLYTQNTH
+508 KMDKRLYTQDTY
-520 QNVYNE
+520 QNVYRE
-526 FVYWTPQKTLE
+526 FVYWTPQKSLQ
-537 NLNKL
+537 NLQLL
-542 QKNLTKKGVDKI
+542 QKNFVKKGVNKI

-562 LFTYT
+562 MFTYT

-575 LVSKHLYEQA
+575 LVSKYLYGEA
-585 LQQTSENME
+585 LRQISENMDL
-594 VMLEAPV
+594 MLEAPV

-633 VLKGILPMYG
+633 ALKGILPMYG

-682 SSHVYTSQYAVYREQ
+682 SSDVYTAQYSVYRDQ
-697 ILSYYEELK
+697 ILNYYDELSEVSERTK
-706 KINGLTQN
+706 G
-714 SMITGHEITDT
+714 SMIVNHEITDT

-742 STADAAA
+742 DETERKAED
-749 DNVTVPALSY
+749 VTVPALSY
-759 VTGGS
+759 VIGG
-764 AGKEYSTRQIGAS
+764 E
-777 PQFADT
+777 
-783 AETGVK
+783 
-789 EG
+789 

>member
-1 MEAKFDV
+1 MEAKLDI
-8 KKMGKSLIKFGIA
+8 KKMGRSLIKFAIAVLVIIVVIA
-21 AIAIIVIIAVAV
+21 AAVV
-33 LASKSGGKDSLDV
+33 ASKSGGRNSLDV
-46 SGLQPEVDAPKAALS
+46 SQLQPAVSAPAAALS
-61 GGAVDTS
+61 DGAVDTT
-68 KQLDG
+68 KELDG

-78 ANDSYELYLYEP
+78 ANDNYELYLYEP

-104 MESTVRSDDR
+104 MESTVRSEER
-114 LGNVNETW
+114 LGSVNETW

-148 GSGAQVSVELIA
+148 GSGATVSVDLIP
-160 GGFRAKLD
+160 GGFHAKLD
-168 YPAQELGFEAEV
+168 YPTQQLGFEAEV

-209 YLFPLLGSSRLGE
+209 YLFPLLGNSRLGE
-222 KDGYMFI
+222 KEGYMFV
-229 PDGNGALIYLDDKEG
+229 PDGNGALIYLDDKDG

-255 GSDIGVGESYVL
+255 GPDIGVGESYVL
-267 SLLWSKFETHN
+267 SLLWDRYETHN

-291 HTADEMGYLAVIESG
+291 HTDDKMGYLAIIEGG

-360 RYLFVDGGD
+360 RYMFVDGAD
-369 ANYTGLAKRYRDYLI
+369 ANYTGLAKRYREYLL
-384 EKDALV
+384 EKDELV
-390 KAEDT
+390 KVEDA
-395 FKVRLDFLGMDVEN
+395 FKVRLDFLGTDVEN

-429 ADLDD
+429 ADLENE
-434 GGVTD
+434 GVTD
-439 ILSIYKGWQDGGIY
+439 ILSIYKGWQDGGIFE
-453 DLPITSYDV
+453 LPVTSYDV
-462 DGSIGGAKDLSRLMD
+462 SGSIGGARELSKLME
-477 ECEQSN
+477 ECEQKN
-483 IDFYLFADAV
+483 IDFYLFADGV

-508 KMDKRLYTQNTH
+508 KMDKRLYTEDTH
-520 QNVYNE
+520 QTVYDE

-537 NLNKL
+537 NLKTL
-542 QKNLTKKGVDKI
+542 QQNLTKKGVDKI
-554 ALSEIGNT
+554 ALSEVGNT
-562 LFTYT
+562 MFTYT

-575 LVSKHLYEQA
+575 LVSKHLYEEA
-585 LQQTSENME
+585 LKHTGETMDL
-594 VMLEAPV
+594 MLEAPV

-612 DMPIADSDYIYTDQ
+612 DMPISDSDYIYTDQ

-633 VLKGILPMYG
+633 ALKGILPMYG
-643 DYVNFEANEREY
+643 DYVNFEANERAY

-682 SSHVYTSQYAVYREQ
+682 SSDVYTSQYSVYRSQ
-697 ILSYYEELK
+697 ILSYYNELRQISERTK
-706 KINGLTQN
+706 N
-714 SMITGHEITDT
+714 SMIANHEITDT

-742 STADAAA
+742 TETALEA
-749 DNVTVPALSY
+749 DHVTVPALSY
-759 VTGGS
+759 VIGGS
-764 AGKEYSTRQIGAS
+764 VEKDFSTRQIGAS
-777 PQFADT
+777 PQFAG
-783 AETGVK
+783 ASGMEVNAG
-789 EG
+789 

>member
-1 MEAKFDV
+1 M
-8 KKMGKSLIKFGIA
+8 KKMGKSLIKLIIA
-21 AIAIIVIIAVAV
+21 ILVIIVIIAVAV
-33 LASKSGGKDSLDV
+33 MASKSGGKDSLNV
-46 SGLQPEVDAPKAALS
+46 SDLQGTVSAPDAALS
-61 GGAVDTS
+61 DGAVDTS
-68 KQLDG
+68 RELDG

-104 MESTVRSDDR
+104 MESTVRDEER
-114 LGNVNETW
+114 LGSVNETW

-139 TMQKKLGIE
+139 TMQRKLGIE
-148 GSGAQVSVELIA
+148 GSGAQVSVEMIP

-168 YPAQELGFEAEV
+168 YPTQELGFEAEV

-209 YLFPLLGSSRLGE
+209 YVFPLLGSSRLGE
-222 KDGYMFI
+222 KEGYMFV
-229 PDGNGALIYLDDKEG
+229 PDGNGALIYLDDKDG

-267 SLLWSKFETHN
+267 SLLWDSYETHN

-291 HTADEMGYLAVIESG
+291 HTDDEMGYLAIIESG

-360 RYLFVDGGD
+360 RYMFVDGAD

-384 EKDALV
+384 EKDELV
-390 KAEDT
+390 KVEDD
-395 FKVRLDFLGMDVEN
+395 FKVRLDFLGLDVEN

-429 ADLDD
+429 ADLESE
-434 GGVTD
+434 GVTD
-439 ILSIYKGWQDGGIY
+439 ILSIYKGWQDGGIF
-453 DLPITSYDV
+453 DLPVTSYDV
-462 DGSIGGAKDLSRLMD
+462 DSSIGGARELSKLMD
-477 ECEQSN
+477 ECEGKN
-483 IDFYLFADAV
+483 IDFYLFTDGV
-493 RANPET
+493 RANTET

-508 KMDKRLYTQNTH
+508 KMDKRLYTQDTY
-520 QNVYNE
+520 QNVYRE
-526 FVYWTPQKTLE
+526 FVYWTPQKSLQ
-537 NLNKL
+537 NLQLL
-542 QKNLTKKGVDKI
+542 QKNFVKKGVNKI

-562 LFTYT
+562 MFTYT

-575 LVSKHLYEQA
+575 LVSKYLYGEA
-585 LQQTSENME
+585 LRQISENMDL
-594 VMLEAPV
+594 MLEAPV

-633 VLKGILPMYG
+633 ALKGILPMYG

-682 SSHVYTSQYAVYREQ
+682 SSDVYTAQYSVYRDQ
-697 ILSYYEELK
+697 ILNYYDELSEVSERTK
-706 KINGLTQN
+706 G
-714 SMITGHEITDT
+714 SMIVNHEITDT

-742 STADAAA
+742 DETERKAED
-749 DNVTVPALSY
+749 VTVPALSY
-759 VTGGS
+759 VIGG
-764 AGKEYSTRQIGAS
+764 E
-777 PQFADT
+777 
-783 AETGVK
+783 
-789 EG
+789 

>member
-1 MEAKFDV
+1 MEAKLDM
-8 KKMGKSLIKFGIA
+8 KKMGKSLIKLIIA
-21 AIAIIVIIAVAV
+21 VVAVIVIIAAAV
-33 LASKSGGKDSLDV
+33 MASKSGGKDSLNV
-46 SGLQPEVDAPKAALS
+46 SDLQPTVSAPSAALS
-61 GGAVDTS
+61 IGTVDTS
-68 KQLDG
+68 KQVDG

-78 ANDSYELYLYEP
+78 ANENYELYLYEP

-104 MESTVRSDDR
+104 MESTVRNEER

-148 GSGAQVSVELIA
+148 GSGAQVSVELIP
-160 GGFRAKLD
+160 GGFHAKLD
-168 YPAQELGFEAEV
+168 YPTQELGFEVEV

-209 YLFPLLGSSRLGE
+209 YVFPLLGSSRLDE
-222 KDGYMFI
+222 KDGYMFV
-229 PDGNGALIYLDDKEG
+229 PDGNGALIYLDNKDG

-267 SLLWSKFETHN
+267 SLLWDRYETHN

-291 HTADEMGYLAVIESG
+291 HTGDEMGYLAIIESG

-316 NGAYSDYNWIT
+316 NGAYSDYNWIA

-360 RYLFVDGGD
+360 RYMFVDGAD
-369 ANYTGLAKRYRDYLI
+369 ANYAGLAKRYRDYLI
-384 EKDALV
+384 EKDKLV
-390 KAEDT
+390 KVEDT
-395 FKVRLDFLGMDVEN
+395 FKIRLDFLGMDVEN

-429 ADLDD
+429 SDLEQE
-434 GGVTD
+434 GVTD
-439 ILSIYKGWQDGGIY
+439 ILSIYKGWQDGGIF
-453 DLPITSYDV
+453 DLPVTSYDV
-462 DGSIGGAKDLSRLMD
+462 AGSIGGARDLSKLMD
-477 ECEQSN
+477 ECEAKN
-483 IDFYLFADAV
+483 IDFYLFTDGV
-493 RANPET
+493 RANTET

-508 KMDKRLYTQNTH
+508 KMDKRLYTQNTY
-520 QNVYNE
+520 QNVYRE

-537 NLNKL
+537 NLKTL
-542 QKNLTKKGVDKI
+542 QKNLAKKGVNKL

-562 LFTYT
+562 MFTYT

-575 LVSKHLYEQA
+575 LVSKYLYEQA
-585 LQQTSENME
+585 LQQTSASMDL
-594 VMLEAPV
+594 MLEAPV

-612 DMPIADSDYIYTDQ
+612 DMPISDSDYIYTDQ

-633 VLKGILPMYG
+633 ALKGILPMYG

-662 GIYPSFYLTYENPSE
+662 GIYPSFYLTYKNPSE

-682 SSHVYTSQYAVYREQ
+682 SSNVYTSQYSVYRDQ
-697 ILSYYEELK
+697 ILSYYDELRQ
-706 KINGLTQN
+706 INERTKN
-714 SMITGHEITDT
+714 SMIVNHEITDT

-742 STADAAA
+742 SEKEQKA

-759 VTGGS
+759 VVGG
-764 AGKEYSTRQIGAS
+764 
-777 PQFADT
+777 
-783 AETGVK
+783 V
-789 EG
+789 

>member
-1 MEAKFDV
+1 M
-8 KKMGKSLIKFGIA
+8 KKMGKSLIKLIIA
-21 AIAIIVIIAVAV
+21 ILVIIVIIAVAV
-33 LASKSGGKDSLDV
+33 MASKSGGKDSLNV
-46 SGLQPEVDAPKAALS
+46 SDLQGTVSAPGAALS
-61 GGAVDTS
+61 DGAVDTS
-68 KQLDG
+68 RELDG

-104 MESTVRSDDR
+104 MESTVRDEER
-114 LGNVNETW
+114 LGSVNETW

-139 TMQKKLGIE
+139 TMQRKLGIE
-148 GSGAQVSVELIA
+148 GSGAQVSVEMIP

-168 YPAQELGFEAEV
+168 YPTQELGFEAEV

-209 YLFPLLGSSRLGE
+209 YVFPLLGSSRLGE
-222 KDGYMFI
+222 KEGYMFV
-229 PDGNGALIYLDDKEG
+229 PDGNGALIYLDDKDG

-267 SLLWSKFETHN
+267 SLLWDSYETHN

-291 HTADEMGYLAVIESG
+291 HTDDEMGYLAIIESG

-360 RYLFVDGGD
+360 RYMFVDGAD

-384 EKDALV
+384 EKDELV
-390 KAEDT
+390 KVEDD
-395 FKVRLDFLGMDVEN
+395 FKVRLDFLGLDVEN

-429 ADLDD
+429 ADLESE
-434 GGVTD
+434 GVTD
-439 ILSIYKGWQDGGIY
+439 ILSIYKGWQDGGIF
-453 DLPITSYDV
+453 DLPVTSYDV
-462 DGSIGGAKDLSRLMD
+462 DSSIGGARELSKLMD
-477 ECEQSN
+477 ECEGKN
-483 IDFYLFADAV
+483 IDFYLFTDGV
-493 RANPET
+493 RANTET

-508 KMDKRLYTQNTH
+508 KMDKRLYTQDTY
-520 QNVYNE
+520 QNVYRE
-526 FVYWTPQKTLE
+526 FVYWTPQKSLQ
-537 NLNKL
+537 NLQLL
-542 QKNLTKKGVDKI
+542 QKNFVKKGVNK
-554 ALSEIGNT
+554 IGNT
-562 LFTYT
+562 MFTYT

-575 LVSKHLYEQA
+575 LVSKYLYGEA
-585 LQQTSENME
+585 LRQISENMDL
-594 VMLEAPV
+594 MLEAPV

-633 VLKGILPMYG
+633 ALKGILPMYG

-682 SSHVYTSQYAVYREQ
+682 SSDVYTAQYSVYRDQ
-697 ILSYYEELK
+697 ILNYYDELSEVSERTK
-706 KINGLTQN
+706 G
-714 SMITGHEITDT
+714 SMIVNHEITDT

-742 STADAAA
+742 DETERKAED
-749 DNVTVPALSY
+749 VTVPALSY
-759 VTGGS
+759 VIGG
-764 AGKEYSTRQIGAS
+764 E
-777 PQFADT
+777 
-783 AETGVK
+783 
-789 EG
+789 

>member
-1 MEAKFDV
+1 MKE
-8 KKMGKSLIKFGIA
+8 MGKSLIKLIIA
-21 AIAIIVIIAVAV
+21 ILVIIVIIAVAV
-33 LASKSGGKDSLDV
+33 MASKSGGKDSLNV
-46 SGLQPEVDAPKAALS
+46 SDLQGTVSAPGAALS
-61 GGAVDTS
+61 DGAVDTS
-68 KQLDG
+68 RELDG

-104 MESTVRSDDR
+104 MESTVRDEER
-114 LGNVNETW
+114 LGSVNETW

-139 TMQKKLGIE
+139 TMQRKLGTE
-148 GSGAQVSVELIA
+148 GSGAQVSVEMIP

-168 YPAQELGFEAEV
+168 YPTQELGFEAEV

-209 YLFPLLGSSRLGE
+209 YVFPLLGSSRLGE
-222 KDGYMFI
+222 KEGYMFV
-229 PDGNGALIYLDDKEG
+229 PDGNGALIYLDDKDG

-267 SLLWSKFETHN
+267 SLLWDSYETHN

-291 HTADEMGYLAVIESG
+291 HTDDEMGYLAIIESG

-360 RYLFVDGGD
+360 RYMFVDGAD

-384 EKDALV
+384 EKDELV
-390 KAEDT
+390 KVEDD
-395 FKVRLDFLGMDVEN
+395 FKVRLDFLGLDVEN

-429 ADLDD
+429 ADLESE
-434 GGVTD
+434 GVTD
-439 ILSIYKGWQDGGIY
+439 ILSIYKGWQDGGIF
-453 DLPITSYDV
+453 DLPVTSYDV
-462 DGSIGGAKDLSRLMD
+462 DSSIGGARELSKLMD
-477 ECEQSN
+477 ECEGKN
-483 IDFYLFADAV
+483 IDFYLFTDGV
-493 RANPET
+493 RANTET

-508 KMDKRLYTQNTH
+508 KMDKRLYTQDTY
-520 QNVYNE
+520 QNVYRE
-526 FVYWTPQKTLE
+526 FVYWTPQKSLQ
-537 NLNKL
+537 NLQLL
-542 QKNLTKKGVDKI
+542 QKNFVKKGVNKI

-562 LFTYT
+562 MFTYT

-575 LVSKHLYEQA
+575 LVSKYLYGEA
-585 LQQTSENME
+585 LRQISENMDL
-594 VMLEAPV
+594 MLEAPV

-633 VLKGILPMYG
+633 ALKGILPMYG

-682 SSHVYTSQYAVYREQ
+682 SSDVYTAQYSVYRDQ
-697 ILSYYEELK
+697 ILNYYDELSEVSERTK
-706 KINGLTQN
+706 G
-714 SMITGHEITDT
+714 SMIVNHEITDT

-742 STADAAA
+742 DETERKAED
-749 DNVTVPALSY
+749 VTVPALSY
-759 VTGGS
+759 VIGG
-764 AGKEYSTRQIGAS
+764 E
-777 PQFADT
+777 
-783 AETGVK
+783 
-789 EG
+789 